1 MIKIELSVEQKKEI
15 EREFLADVCSGVE
28 FGGIKKN
35 RNQKGFDDI
44 LNSEECRNLLHDDYG
59 KLYNYFYAKD
69 GRLNTKQIKELLLA
83 DRSKMEELIK
93 LLGTYEDKW
102 GANPD
107 AKQLLSTVFRYDNF
121 STRKAAYTIL
131 DKMGVTVCPYCNR
144 AYIATLKEGK
154 VRPQFDHYFPKA
166 KYPYLALSL
175 YNLIP
180 SCGICNRTKA
190 DLDTREFPILYPY
203 EEEFGE
209 HIVFAVKIDN
219 NDFVK
224 CIRGNSDSIVIGIRN
239 PEENALYEQVKNQD
253 IRLHLTDLYNTH
265 KDYVQDIFKSYYINT
280 DRRVEELVRHFPDLF
295 PTKEDVRSLLFM
307 NYLRKDEWGKRPLAK
322 LTYDIYREIGNV
334 KS

>member
-1 MIKIELSVEQKKEI
+1 MIKIELSIEQKKEI
-15 EREFLADVCSGVE
+15 ERIFLADVCSGAE

-35 RNQKGFDDI
+35 QNQKGFDDI
-44 LNSEECRNLLHDDYG
+44 LNSEECRKLLHDNYS
-59 KLYNYFYAKD
+59 KLYNYLYAKD
-69 GRLNTKQIKELLLA
+69 GQLNTKQIKELLLA
-83 DRSKMEELIK
+83 DRSKMIELIGLFK
-93 LLGTYEDKW
+93 TDEDK
-102 GANPD
+102 GGVDPD
-107 AKQLLSTVFRYDNF
+107 AKQLLSTVFRYDIF
-121 STRKAAYTIL
+121 SRRKAAYTIL
-131 DKMGVTVCPYCNR
+131 DKIGVTVCPYCNR

-154 VRPQFDHYFPKA
+154 VRAQFDHYFPKA

-190 DLDTREFPILYPY
+190 DFDTGRFPILYPY

-224 CIRGNSDSIVIGIRN
+224 CIRGNSDSISIEIRN
-239 PEENALYEQVKNQD
+239 PEENALYKQVNNQD
-253 IRLHLTDLYNTH
+253 IRLHLTDFYNTH

-280 DRRVEELVRHFPDLF
+280 DKRVEELMRHFPALF
-295 PTKEDVRSLLFM
+295 STKEDVRSLMFM

-322 LTYDIYREIGNV
+322 LTYDIYREIGNF